1 MTNAFAIDLFE
12 PNKCEMKWNNRSDKQ
27 EGSAVRRYIGIRF
40 DTDVRVR
47 IDFRDMFTWLVMLL
61 KGKARCLCVVC
72 FLAWI
77 ELFKDEEEKWLV
89 TTRSVSLRDLC
100 VD

>member
-1 MTNAFAIDLFE
+1 M
-12 PNKCEMKWNNRSDKQ
+12 
-27 EGSAVRRYIGIRF
+27 RRYIGIRF

-61 KGKARCLCVVC
+61 KGKARCLRVVC